1 MMTLDPTTLLSQS
14 GSALA
19 TEVDGEVVLIGIET
33 GQYYGL
39 DAVGKRDLGGN
50 STSLPGRRALRPA
63 PGRFR
68 TAMRDHPAGNLAF
81 LDQLAARNLIT
92 TG

>member
-1 MMTLDPTTLLSQS
+1 MMKLENSTVLSQS

-19 TEVDGEVVLIGIET
+19 TEVDGEVVLIGIDS

-39 DAVGKRDLGGN
+39 DAVGSAIWRGLDQPCRVDDLCARLQTDFDGDAD
-50 STSLPGRRALRPA
+50 TIERE
-63 PGRFR
+63 
-68 TAMRDHPAGNLAF
+68 TLAF
-81 LDQLAARNLIT
+81 LDQLAARDLIT